1 MSDVSFVRPLI
12 LATVAVVPIALL
24 WWWVGLARGAS
35 AARLIS
41 RENPARPAYLAAAL
55 MAIAASS
62 AIVAAAQPRWGTET
76 SEVPRVGAELV
87 VVIDVSRSMDSRDVP
102 PSRLQAAKTA
112 LLATFS
118 RMGGDRV
125 GVVIFAGTGRLRFPL
140 TGDLDAAGQVVQS
153 LETGSILVDGGSN
166 ASSGLD
172 IALSAFDFERDAGRA
187 VLLIS
192 DGDDLGADPVGAIT
206 RIKAANVTL
215 IVAGIGT
222 TQGGT
227 VPVFD
232 SQKRATVDK
241 NDAAGTPIITKLN
254 EPFLKAAAAAASGR
268 YLGNDPQVIPGSVTA
283 ILAALE
289 RTRIEQRSMQIPIE
303 RFPAF
308 VIVALVALALAS
320 LAERL
325 PTFRLR
331 RRHVLAPLTIVA
343 FLLVGCAT
351 EAHRVNERAR
361 IAYEAGDDETAIT
374 LFFEAQSLE
383 PDNPLVALNL
393 ARALHRAERFDEAI
407 GAARRALTSNSPQV
421 RSKAHSSLGHHQFAE
436 GQLPAALQ
444 SFKQALLLDPRD
456 SASQHDYEVVLRLLN
471 PPPAQAKGVD
481 GPGAAPSPSPGASPG
496 SGQGNAP
503 PATPQPN
510 ATPQPGQSGTPAPG
524 SPGSSPGAGGRPSS
538 VEGIEKQLTALDAR
552 IAQLFRASGEQPT
565 AEQALEILKLIAER
579 SRLSGPR
586 DAFRGG
592 DRPNDY

>member
-1 MSDVSFVRPLI
+1 MNDISFVRPLI
-12 LATVAVVPIALL
+12 LVSIVAVPVALL
-24 WWWVGLARGAS
+24 WWWLGLARGAA

-55 MAIAASS
+55 MAVAASS
-62 AIVAAAQPRWGTET
+62 AIVAASQPRWGTET

-87 VVIDVSRSMDSRDVP
+87 VVIDVSRSMDSRDVL

-125 GVVIFAGTGRLRFPL
+125 GVVIFAGSGRLRFPL

-153 LETGSILVDGGSN
+153 LETGAILVEGGSN

-206 RIKAANVTL
+206 RLKAANVTL

-222 TQGGT
+222 TAGGT

-232 SQKRATVDK
+232 SRQGTTVDK
-241 NDAAGTPIITKLN
+241 KDAAGTPIITRLN
-254 EPFLKAAAAAASGR
+254 EPFLKAAAAAAGGR

-289 RTRIEQRSMQIPIE
+289 RTRIEQRSTQIPIE
-303 RFPAF
+303 RFPPF
-308 VIVALVALALAS
+308 VIVALVALLLAS

-325 PTFRLR
+325 PSFRLR
-331 RRHVLAPLTIVA
+331 RAHLFTPLALVA
-343 FLLVGCAT
+343 FLLIGCAS
-351 EAHRVNERAR
+351 EANRVNERAR
-361 IAYEAGDDETAIT
+361 SAFESGDDETAIT

-383 PDNPLVALNL
+383 PDNPLVSLNL
-393 ARALHRAERFDEAI
+393 ARALHRAERYDEAI
-407 GAARRALTSNSPQV
+407 GAARRALTSNNTRV
-421 RSKAHSSLGHHQFAE
+421 RSQAHASLGHHQFAE

-471 PPPAQAKGVD
+471 PPPSQTNGDD
-481 GPGAAPSPSPGASPG
+481 GSAAAPSPSPGASPG

-503 PATPQPN
+503 PGTPQPN
-510 ATPQPGQSGTPAPG
+510 ATPQPGQGGTPAAG
-524 SPGSSPGAGGRPSS
+524 STPGAAGRPTSP
-538 VEGIEKQLTALDAR
+538 EDIERQLTALDSQ
-552 IAQLFRASGEQPT
+552 IAQLFRASGDQPT
-565 AEQALEILKLIAER
+565 AEEALAILKLLAER
-579 SRLSGPR
+579 SRLSGLR